1 MGQQGL
7 LRHVR
12 EFEPAAGLDCMAAD
26 EVPGERQDI
35 VAALAQGS
43 KRYWNYCEAKKKIF
57 AKAPSSYLVL
67 QYPIGCRNYPHF
79 GLNRLGAAHSQ
90 ELSSWSTRNN
100 LTWNSL
106 LISPIS
112 SRNRV

>member
-67 QYPIGCRNYPHF
+67 QFDFALLELGGETCRTSF
-79 GLNRLGAAHSQ
+79 IKSCR
-90 ELSSWSTRNN
+90 SSG
-100 LTWNSL
+100 
-106 LISPIS
+106 
-112 SRNRV
+112 SR